1 MLHLS
6 TALEAQSQ
14 SQHLVGNSGRSVLT
28 GPMSWVM
35 LDFGKEVGGLISM
48 KIVSSSQNEPLR
60 LASIEFPAYIRPLL
74 PLR

>member
-35 LDFGKEVGGLISM
+35 LDFGKEVGSLSF
-48 KIVSSSQNEPLR
+48 SSRHVAHAVNDIPNTRS
-60 LASIEFPAYIRPLL
+60 AA
-74 PLR
+74 